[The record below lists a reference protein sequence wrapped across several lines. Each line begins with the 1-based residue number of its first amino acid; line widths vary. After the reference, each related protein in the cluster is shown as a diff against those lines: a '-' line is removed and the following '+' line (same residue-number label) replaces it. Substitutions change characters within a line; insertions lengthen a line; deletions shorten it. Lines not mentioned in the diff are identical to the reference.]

1 MEIQESDTPEPK
13 SPRDFRPWETL
24 DFLPAG
30 CFLYHQ
36 AARQI
41 ADLLNWSDYKLEA
54 LLGDMAEAINAKA
67 LPTVSRKTGLRVP
80 KDREPEFLGVVTV
93 DDVNAWLTARGAP
106 YRWTPTEQAP
116 APAQSTAQHDT
127 TDTRGRKGLPT
138 PDIAVLFD
146 GAPFTKNEWN
156 KRINERKWLEPAR
169 IAKGEQGGAPAM
181 WCPLNIGQ
189 LVWEKEPSKRAML
202 KRIFQNPALA
212 PWRDEWD
219 QFVDVFS
226 NDD

>member
-36 AARQI
+36 AAHQI
-41 ADLLNWSDYKLEA
+41 ADSLNWSDYKLEA
-54 LLGDMAEAINAKA
+54 LLDDMAEAINAKA

-80 KDREPEFLGVVTV
+80 KDRDPEFLGVVTV

-116 APAQSTAQHDT
+116 
-127 TDTRGRKGLPT
+127 
-138 PDIAVLFD
+138 
-146 GAPFTKNEWN
+146 
-156 KRINERKWLEPAR
+156 
-169 IAKGEQGGAPAM
+169 
-181 WCPLNIGQ
+181 
-189 LVWEKEPSKRAML
+189 
-202 KRIFQNPALA
+202 
-212 PWRDEWD
+212 
-219 QFVDVFS
+219 
-226 NDD
+226 

>member
-36 AARQI
+36 AASQI
-41 ADLLNWSDYKLEA
+41 ADTLEWSDYKLEA

-116 APAQSTAQHDT
+116 APANGNT
-127 TDTRGRKGLPT
+127 KGKDSPSWI
-138 PDIAVLFD
+138 DDARAIAWTIINRQRALDLFPSQIII
-146 GAPFTKNEWN
+146 AE
-156 KRINERKWLEPAR
+156 E
-169 IAKGEQGGAPAM
+169 IAKKWRTEGRHTFTGEYIKRHALKGITSDLSKLKQM
-181 WCPLNIGQ
+181 QIGQ
-189 LVWEKEPSKRAML
+189 GK
-202 KRIFQNPALA
+202 
-212 PWRDEWD
+212 
-219 QFVDVFS
+219 
-226 NDD
+226 

>member
-36 AARQI
+36 AASQI
-41 ADLLNWSDYKLEA
+41 ADTLEWSDYKFEA

-138 PDIAVLFD
+138 PDIAVFFD

-156 KRINERKWLEPAR
+156 KRINERKWLETAR

>member
-156 KRINERKWLEPAR
+156 KRINERKWLQTALL
-169 IAKGEQGGAPAM
+169 AKGEQGGAPAM
-181 WCPLNIGQ
+181 WCPVKIGR
-189 LVWEKEPSKRAML
+189 LVWGKYTAKQSRL
-202 KRIFQNPALA
+202 KRVFQNPALA

-219 QFVDVFS
+219 QFIDQFS